1 MPTKPKPKSAKV
13 CLVCAKD
20 FLGTPAAT
28 RCDDCRSEGLKVPT
42 ELKSVRASR
51 SPSVR
56 PAERSAKCPSS
67 KHTQVHERTCGA
79 CLEIFTTHKP
89 KARRCPTCI
98 DEDRKVQRRICI
110 ECNTSFALTH
120 SDQVNC
126 QSCAYRLEIGIT
138 DMTPEQR
145 ERFRAQRRL
154 EDFKRRRD
162 GQLAWLDNRA
172 NPPRGYPRMKKADS
186 KSTLSKLWI
195 AICASDGAASASI
208 VRSLGADIQQE
219 DRVSLLVAFFRLRV
233 DGYHPTAL
241 AKLCPEALL
250 GGALKYQTNNIDLP
264 AVSLGLTGKEQ
275 TK

>member
-1 MPTKPKPKSAKV
+1 
-13 CLVCAKD
+13 
-20 FLGTPAAT
+20 
-28 RCDDCRSEGLKVPT
+28 
-42 ELKSVRASR
+42 
-51 SPSVR
+51 
-56 PAERSAKCPSS
+56 
-67 KHTQVHERTCGA
+67 
-79 CLEIFTTHKP
+79 
-89 KARRCPTCI
+89 
-98 DEDRKVQRRICI
+98 
-110 ECNTSFALTH
+110 
-120 SDQVNC
+120 
-126 QSCAYRLEIGIT
+126 
-138 DMTPEQR
+138 
-145 ERFRAQRRL
+145 
-154 EDFKRRRD
+154 
-162 GQLAWLDNRA
+162 
-172 NPPRGYPRMKKADS
+172 MKKADS